1 MWSLSKQGTTLRR
14 PRSINIAAAENNP
27 NRLGYIQPW
36 YNVSPGNGAVAVV
49 LNDMRVD
56 KHQDSK
62 SATHDASRT
71 AGLKTI
77 KCMAS
82 RTGIGNVNFPGF
94 APVSVLHSHV
104 VFTTGPQCRE
114 NNEHGS
120 RTLRRPRQNV
130 EATLSLKR
138 YFRDGLWWQLSQFS
152 GMAVMVLSIIIGRGR
167 ESFV

>member
-36 YNVSPGNGAVAVV
+36 YNVSPGNGAPVAVV

-77 KCMAS
+77 KCVATRKPGSEMLIS
-82 RTGIGNVNFPGF
+82 R
-94 APVSVLHSHV
+94 VLPLCRFCTATSCSLPDLNAERTTNMEVGPCV
-104 VFTTGPQCRE
+104 V
-114 NNEHGS
+114 
-120 RTLRRPRQNV
+120 
-130 EATLSLKR
+130 
-138 YFRDGLWWQLSQFS
+138 
-152 GMAVMVLSIIIGRGR
+152 RGR
-167 ESFV
+167 MAIA